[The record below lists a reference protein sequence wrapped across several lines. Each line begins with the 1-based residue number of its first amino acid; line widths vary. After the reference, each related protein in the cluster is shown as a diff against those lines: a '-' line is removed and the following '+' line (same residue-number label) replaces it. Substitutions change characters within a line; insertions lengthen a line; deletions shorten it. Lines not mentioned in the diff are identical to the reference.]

1 MSMSPAEFAAHRQ
14 LTGLTYADLADR
26 LGVNPRTVRAWESG
40 RDRVPE
46 RILYEMRD
54 LVAENA
60 RLGQKMAASGVVVVI
75 PRDGWHIQAAARAI
89 LLEPDT
95 MIEWMP

>member
-1 MSMSPAEFAAHRQ
+1 MSMSAAEFAAHRR
-14 LTGLTYADLADR
+14 LAGLTVDQLAAR
-26 LGVNPRTVRAWESG
+26 LGVNPRTVRSWESG
-40 RDRVPE
+40 RDPVSEWAAASIRE
-46 RILYEMRD
+46 

-60 RLGQKMAASGVVVVI
+60 RLGQRMAEAGVVVVI
-75 PRDGWHIQAAARAI
+75 PRDGWHVQAAARAI